1 MILPSVAARVK
12 QPRQFPAIG
21 IYPSHI
27 GALGAITNTT
37 GEGEVLHIALT
48 LVFQRDDMVNV
59 QRAEDSWSCLSRQYS
74 QRSPARCLTQWRV
87 GKSIKPQPVDEDKD
101 EPWPGAPK

>member
-27 GALGAITNTT
+27 GAFSSITNTT

-48 LVFQRDDMVNV
+48 LMFQRNDMVDV
-59 QRAEDSWSCLSRQYS
+59 
-74 QRSPARCLTQWRV
+74 
-87 GKSIKPQPVDEDKD
+87 
-101 EPWPGAPK
+101 

>member
-27 GALGAITNTT
+27 GALGAIADTT
-37 GEGEVLHIALT
+37 GESKIARVT
-48 LVFQRDDMVNV
+48 CSLVFQRNDMVDV
-59 QRAEDSWSCLSRQYS
+59 
-74 QRSPARCLTQWRV
+74 
-87 GKSIKPQPVDEDKD
+87 
-101 EPWPGAPK
+101 

>member
-27 GALGAITNTT
+27 GALGAIADTT
-37 GEGEVLHIALT
+37 GEGQVLDIAIT
-48 LVFQRDDMVNV
+48 LMFQRNDMVDV
-59 QRAEDSWSCLSRQYS
+59 
-74 QRSPARCLTQWRV
+74 
-87 GKSIKPQPVDEDKD
+87 
-101 EPWPGAPK
+101 